1 MLKMIWT
8 VIGLAV
14 AAWLAMAPASAQNT
28 TGLVVTTCGSPTSPF
43 IAGRPAPFTVDTT
56 GTMCS
61 QAGGGGGGSSTPFAP
76 NGSFAT
82 LTATAASSAS
92 TALPTGATVAFQ
104 NTSSVDVS
112 CVLSTGAATA
122 TTNKTIVRGG
132 ATVFVAVGANV
143 NAACINQTGSAS
155 NVIVMAGGSGLG
167 TNFGGSGSGGGGGAV
182 TIADGADVAE
192 GATTDAA
199 ATAGGTGS
207 LSAKM
212 RLMTTQLGTI
222 NTTLGSPFQA
232 GGSIGNTSFGISGT
246 VPNPT
251 TASAWGI
258 GTSTQNSAT
267 VANGQLALGQFNT
280 TPTTIT
286 SGNMSPLQMDSAGNL
301 LVNIKAGAAAGGTS
315 SNFGSAFP
323 SAGTAAGFSDGTNMV
338 AGRVTAWGTT
348 PTGLNS
354 LAVNAN
360 VLASALPSG
369 AATAANQSTANS
381 SLSTIAT
388 LAASPVPCLNA
399 TASTTNS
406 YSNGATNPANCDLN
420 GNLYV
425 NAKIA
430 AGQSVAATQ
439 SGTWTVQPGN
449 TANTTPWLTTPSA
462 GATSGATPHFVVAA
476 NSNNSTNLKASAGTV
491 YSIQTSNINASTA
504 YFIKLYDK
512 ATAPTCGTDTPVAG
526 YVIPPS
532 NGGNNATIAV
542 GKKFTLGI
550 GYCVVTGIANND
562 NTSVPAATILVNV
575 DYN

>member
-167 TNFGGSGSGGGGGAV
+167 TNFGGGGSGGGGGAV

-212 RLMTTQLGTI
+212 RLMTTQLNTI
-222 NTTLGSPFQA
+222 NTTLGSPLQA
-232 GGSIGNTSFGISGT
+232 GGT
-246 VPNPT
+246 
-251 TASAWGI
+251 
-258 GTSTQNSAT
+258 
-267 VANGQLALGQFNT
+267 
-280 TPTTIT
+280 
-286 SGNMSPLQMDSAGNL
+286 
-301 LVNIKAGAAAGGTS
+301 
-315 SNFGSAFP
+315 
-323 SAGTAAGFSDGTNMV
+323 
-338 AGRVTAWGTT
+338 VTANLGT
-348 PTGLNS
+348 LN
-354 LAVNAN
+354 
-360 VLASALPSG
+360 G
-369 AATAANQSTANS
+369 AATAANQTAAAAAKGEGATGAAVPSGAQYMGINS
-381 SLSTIAT
+381 GGNLTGW
-388 LAASPVPCLNA
+388 
-399 TASTTNS
+399 
-406 YSNGATNPANCDLN
+406 NGA
-420 GNLYV
+420 V
-425 NAKIA
+425 
-430 AGQSVAATQ
+430 TQ

-449 TANTTPWLTTPSA
+449 TANTTPWLTSISQGGNTAVVKGASTAASA
-462 GATSGATPHFVVAA
+462 TDPAVVVAISPNGQNANGQATAA
-476 NSNNSTNLKASAGTV
+476 NSSPVVLAKNSGTGATIAGAAVGTAGSAATEVVTVQGIASGTAIPVSGTVTATGTVAATQSGNWVMQPCTAYHLSGGTAASTNSTSMKASAGTLCRL
-491 YSIQTSNINASTA
+491 TLINTQASTLG
-504 YFIKLYDK
+504 YLKVYDS
-512 ATAPTCGTDTPVAG
+512 ATAPTCSSATNLKHVYPILAG
-526 YVIPPS
+526 PAGVQVIDGMGEVYT
-532 NGGNNATIAV
+532 NGIA
-542 GKKFTLGI
+542 F
-550 GYCVVTGIANND
+550 CVTGGGGDTD
-562 NTSVPAATILVNV
+562 NTNAPTGIYVEAS
-575 DYN
+575 YR